1 MRVGR
6 KDRGLLGGRGGLQ
19 GRVLDEADKEKSKPV
34 RGRGGRLESPGAVW
48 VMALKSDCPSSLP
61 QLCYFPA
68 T

>member
-1 MRVGR
+1 MR
-6 KDRGLLGGRGGLQ
+6 

-34 RGRGGRLESPGAVW
+34 RGRRGRQESLGAVW